1 MGDRVWFKR
10 FRFKPI
16 GFKPLGFNRRL
27 LIALVSTG
35 LLSVFAIPAGAAQDE
50 ETNVQNLPP
59 VEVTAPPRSTAR
71 RTASSRP
78 VAHIGAPSSASP
90 KTRLYVYPTAPGTGR
105 GLDVDKVPSAI
116 NAVDAS
122 QIKRTGSL
130 NITDALRDNI
140 AGVNISEVTG
150 NPFQPD
156 VEFRGFVA
164 SPVTGTPQ
172 GLAVYQ
178 NGVRINEAF
187 SDAVNWDLIPT
198 AAIRSVTLVTN
209 NPAFG
214 LNALGGAINLQMKD
228 GFTYQ
233 GSELDLMGGSFGRI
247 QGSAQWGKTV
257 DKNYGVYAALEGLH
271 DNGFRNFSQSDV
283 RRFYG
288 DVGYKAGDSEFHAN
302 MGVAKNDFGAN
313 ATVPAELL
321 DKYWGATYTTPQTT
335 SNRVGYLNLTGKVDA
350 TPTWTLEGTAHVRRY
365 EQKLV
370 DGNPTDAQECTDP
383 GLAGLLCFGDGAT
396 PANGVNGLPLANP
409 FASGTILGEIDRSS
423 IRSTTFG
430 VSGQATNTD
439 QLFGHDN
446 RFVMGATY
454 DASVTRYNAT
464 AEIGTIGESY
474 VVSGGGL
481 FLGPTGVPDTVAG
494 PVSLRTV
501 NQYNGLY
508 AMDTFNITD
517 AFAVTGGGR
526 FNVARITLE
535 DQLGTDLNGDHTFTR
550 FNPVIGGTYKIAP
563 ELTAYAGYSEA
574 NRVPTPLELGCSD
587 PARPCLIAAFLVSD
601 PPLKQV
607 VSKTVE
613 AGLRGSRELNIGTL
627 GWKIGGFR
635 ATNYDDIVA
644 VPAVGRTGF
653 GYFSNVG
660 RTRRQGLEAEVNIK
674 SPTLQFQASYAFV
687 DARYLDAFALGSESP
702 FRDTVTETIQVLPG
716 NQLPAIPRHRVK
728 VGIDYAVT
736 DVWKVGG
743 NALFV
748 SSQYLV
754 GDESNQYTK
763 LPSYTVFNL
772 HTSYQ
777 VTKNV
782 QLYGKIDNIFDRR
795 YATYGQFFD
804 REAVPNFTNG
814 GAEFT
819 DPRSLSPARPRA
831 FYAGM
836 RVTF

>member
-1 MGDRVWFKR
+1 MGKAL
-10 FRFKPI
+10 RFK
-16 GFKPLGFNRRL
+16 RRL
-27 LIALVSTG
+27 LMASVSMG
-35 LLSVFAIPAGAAQDE
+35 LLSGLVFASPTGAAQDE
-50 ETNVQNLPP
+50 QTNVQNLPP
-59 VEVTAPPRSTAR
+59 VEVTAPSQPTTRRSAPP
-71 RTASSRP
+71 RP
-78 VAHIGAPSSASP
+78 VARVGAPSSASP
-90 KTRLYVYPTAPGTGR
+90 RTRLYVYPTSPGTGR
-105 GLDVDKVPSAI
+105 GLEVDKVPSAI
-116 NAVDAS
+116 NAVDAN

-140 AGVNISEVTG
+140 AGVNITEVTG

-198 AAIRSVTLVTN
+198 AAIRSATLVTN

-228 GFTYQ
+228 GFSYQ
-233 GSELDLMGGSFGRI
+233 GAELDLMGGSFGRI

-257 DKNYGVYAALEGLH
+257 DKNYGVYAALEGLR
-271 DNGFRNFSQSDV
+271 DNGFRNFSQSTV

-302 MGVAKNDFGAN
+302 MGVAKNDFGAS

-321 DKYWGATYTTPQTT
+321 DKYWGATYTSPQIT
-335 SNRVGYLNLTGKVDA
+335 SNRVGYLNLSGKVDA

-370 DGNPTDAQECTDP
+370 DGNPTDVQECAI
-383 GLAGLLCFGDGAT
+383 AGLLCFGDDTT
-396 PANGVNGLPLANP
+396 PANGTNSVQLANP
-409 FASGTILGEIDRSS
+409 FPTGTILGEIDRGS

-430 VSGQATNTD
+430 VSGQAANTD
-439 QLFGHDN
+439 QLFGRDN

-464 AEIGTIGESY
+464 AEIGTIGENY
-474 VVSGGGL
+474 VVSGSGV

-508 AMDTFNITD
+508 AMDTFNVTD
-517 AFAVTGGGR
+517 AFAITGGGR
-526 FNVARITLE
+526 FNAARVTLE

-550 FNPVIGGTYKIAP
+550 FNPVIGGTYKISP

-574 NRVPTPLELGCSD
+574 NRVPTPLELGCAD
-587 PARPCLIAAFLVSD
+587 PTRPCLLAAFLVSD

-607 VSKTVE
+607 VSKTIE
-613 AGLRGSRELNIGTL
+613 AGFRGTRELNIGTL

-653 GYFSNVG
+653 GYFTNVG

-674 SPTLQFQASYAFV
+674 SPTLQFQASYAFI

-702 FRDTVTETIQVLPG
+702 FADPATETIQVLRG

-728 VGIDYAVT
+728 VGVDYNVT

-748 SSQYLV
+748 SSQYFV
-754 GDESNQYTK
+754 GDESNQYSK

-777 VTKNV
+777 VTKNF
-782 QLYGKIDNIFDRR
+782 QLYGRVDNVFDKR

-804 REAVPNFTNG
+804 TGALPNFTNG
-814 GAEFT
+814 GAAFT

-836 RVTF
+836 RVMF

>member
-1 MGDRVWFKR
+1 MGMRK
-10 FRFKPI
+10 
-16 GFKPLGFNRRL
+16 LGHRRRL
-27 LIALVSTG
+27 LMASVSTG
-35 LLSVFAIPAGAAQDE
+35 LVSGLCFGTNARAAQDE
-50 ETNVQNLPP
+50 ETNVQNLPA
-59 VEVTAPPRSTAR
+59 VEVVAPQPTAR
-71 RTASSRP
+71 R
-78 VAHIGAPSSASP
+78 APSRRVARTAASVGKP
-90 KTRLYVYPTAPGTGR
+90 ATGRIYVYPTAPGTGR
-105 GLDVDKVPSAI
+105 GLEVDKVPSAI
-116 NAVDAS
+116 NAVDAN

-130 NITDALRDNI
+130 NVTDALRDNI
-140 AGVNISEVTG
+140 AGVSISEVTG
-150 NPFQPD
+150 NPFQPN

-233 GSELDLMGGSFGRI
+233 GAELDVMGGSFGRL
-247 QGSAQWGKTV
+247 QGSAQWGKQV
-257 DKNYGVYAALEGLH
+257 DQNYGIYAALEGLH

-283 RRFYG
+283 RRFYS
-288 DVGYKAGDSEFHAN
+288 DVGYKAGDSEFHVN

-313 ATVPAELL
+313 ATAPAELL
-321 DKYWGATYTTPQTT
+321 DKYWGATYTTPQIS
-335 SNRVGYLNLTGKVDA
+335 SNRVGYLNLTAKADA

-365 EQKLV
+365 EQKIV
-370 DGNPTDAQECTDP
+370 DGNPTNVDACTAD
-383 GLAGLLCFGDGAT
+383 ATLLCFGDGAT
-396 PANGVNGLPLANP
+396 PANGTNGVQLGNP
-409 FASGTILGEIDRSS
+409 FAPGTILGEIDRSS
-423 IRSTTFG
+423 IRSTSFG

-439 QLFGHDN
+439 QLFGHEN
-446 RFVMGATY
+446 RFVLGTSY
-454 DASVTRYNAT
+454 DASVTRYDAT
-464 AEIGTIGESY
+464 AEIGSIGENY

-481 FLGPTGVPDTVAG
+481 FLGPTGTIDTGFAG

-508 AMDTFNITD
+508 ALDTFNVTD
-517 AFAVTGGGR
+517 AFAITGGGR

-535 DQLGTDLNGDHTFTR
+535 DQLGTALNGDYTYTR
-550 FNPVIGGTYKIAP
+550 FNPVIGGTYKITP

-574 NRVPTPLELGCSD
+574 NRVPTPLELGCAD
-587 PARPCLIAAFLVSD
+587 PNNPCLIAAFLVSD

-607 VSKTVE
+607 VSKTME
-613 AGLRGSRELNIGTL
+613 AGLRGTKELNIGTL

-635 ATNYDDIVA
+635 AANYDDILA
-644 VPAVGRTGF
+644 VPVPGRTGF
-653 GYFSNVG
+653 GYFTNVG

-674 SPTLQFQASYAFV
+674 SPTLQFQASYTFV
-687 DARYLDAFALGSESP
+687 DARFLDALTLGSNSP
-702 FRDTVTETIQVLPG
+702 FADADGNIQVLPG
-716 NQLPAIPRHRVK
+716 NQIPAIPRHRVK
-728 VGIDYAVT
+728 VGVEYAVT
-736 DVWKVGG
+736 DEWKVGG

-754 GDESNQYTK
+754 GDESNQYSK

-777 VTKNV
+777 VTKNF
-782 QLYGKIDNIFDRR
+782 QLYGKIDNIFDNR

-804 REAVPNFTNG
+804 TGALPNFTNG
-814 GAEFT
+814 GSPFT

-831 FYAGM
+831 FYAGA